1 MRVRGRLKVGVRVR
15 LRVERAERT
24 ASTRRERRCR
34 RSAVPPLSPPP
45 RPLALRRSTRR
56 RHSTLWASGRGSG
69 RGVGEREEDRVRARA
84 RFRVSAR
91 ARVGTAA
98 ESRLWTSGQHARRR
112 QASRRPRRPRACSWE
127 SCPRPCPRRG
137 RGEARRPRPAASRA
151 AGARAPA
158 PCLQCVAACS
168 LGGMVTGWHAN
179 WMAADCPLIQWRLLG
194 DCLAAAWR
202 LGGG

>member
-1 MRVRGRLKVGVRVR
+1 MRVRGRVRVGVRVT

-34 RSAVPPLSPPP
+34 LSAVPPLSPAP

-56 RHSTLWASGRGSG
+56 RHSTLRASGRGSG
-69 RGVGEREEDRVRARA
+69 RGEGEREEDRVRARA
-84 RFRVSAR
+84 RVRVGAR
-91 ARVGTAA
+91 ARVGAAA

-112 QASRRPRRPRACSWE
+112 PASRRPRRPRACSWE
-127 SCPRPCPRRG
+127 RRPRPCPRRG
-137 RGEARRPRPAASRA
+137 RAEARRPRPAASRD

-168 LGGMVTGWHAN
+168 LDGMLTGWHAH
-179 WMAADCPLIQWRLLG
+179 WVAANCPLIQWRLLG
-194 DCLAAAWR
+194 GCLAAAWR

>member
-1 MRVRGRLKVGVRVR
+1 MRGRVRGRLRVGVRVT

-34 RSAVPPLSPPP
+34 RSAVPPLSPAP
-45 RPLALRRSTRR
+45 RPLALRRSTRP
-56 RHSTLWASGRGSG
+56 RHSILRASGRGSG
-69 RGVGEREEDRVRARA
+69 RGEGEREEDRVRARA

-98 ESRLWTSGQHARRR
+98 ERRLWRSGQHARRR
-112 QASRRPRRPRACSWE
+112 PASRRPRACSWE
-127 SCPRPCPRRG
+127 RRPRPCPRSG

-158 PCLQCVAACS
+158 PCLQCVAAWS
-168 LGGMVTGWHAN
+168 LDGMITGWHGHWVAAN
-179 WMAADCPLIQWRLLG
+179 CPLIQWRLLG
-194 DCLAAAWR
+194 GCLAAAWR